1 MYLKIL
7 QTKMEKVPR
16 ARNRMRG
23 NQQIVKGSLFHLPTL
38 TGSRARESTE
48 DSSLFLPGSRD
59 REMGGCWYWWALEN
73 KMAVKIGKSKA
84 LRFVL

>member
-16 ARNRMRG
+16 ALNRMRE

-59 REMGGCWYWWALEN
+59 REMGVCSRALEN
-73 KMAVKIGKSKA
+73 KMAVKIGKSMA
-84 LRFVL
+84 LRFVP